1 MAEELSLHRSP
12 FEWRQARVALTIIV
26 GTLFLLYGAY
36 RIGEVL
42 DVFAKRYQ
50 LVTFAPSVLGL
61 REGAPV
67 TLAGQQIGQ
76 VKKIEF
82 IPINQKRGANN
93 LRIEIA
99 ISDDVKDQI
108 RRDSKAYFR
117 TQGLLGDKF
126 VDIEPGS
133 VHAAILQKGD
143 TLQMG
148 KSVDMDMFLT
158 QASDM
163 MDQTMTIVGDVR
175 SLTRGLASGKGT
187 IGRFLN
193 DDQLYA
199 HMVSATA
206 GLQTTLSTINNSD
219 GTFGRMLRDPAMY
232 QRMTSVA
239 GRLDSVGS
247 IILYGNGS
255 MSKLLRSDSL
265 YRNLASA
272 TSRADSMM
280 ITMSAML
287 EKMANGNGTIQK
299 MMTDPAL
306 YDAFLKAVTDMQ
318 SLINDVRLEPGKY
331 KPNIDVHVFGGGSKP
346 APAPGPVRRDTT
358 R

>member
-1 MAEELSLHRSP
+1 MAEAESLHRTS
-12 FEWRQARVALTIIV
+12 FEWRQVRVALTIVI
-26 GTLFLLYGAY
+26 GGLILLYGAY

-42 DVFAKRYQ
+42 DVFAKRYE
-50 LVTFAPSVLGL
+50 LVTLAPSVLGL

-76 VKKIEF
+76 VKTIEF
-82 IPINQKRGANN
+82 IPIGKKRGANN
-93 LRIEIA
+93 LRIVIA
-99 ISDDVKDQI
+99 VSFKVKDQI
-108 RRDSKAYFR
+108 RADSKAYFR

-133 VHAAILQKGD
+133 VHAAILQAND
-143 TLQMG
+143 TIPMG
-148 KSVDMDMFLT
+148 KSVDMDLFLT

-175 SLTRGLASGKGT
+175 TLTRGLASGKGT

-193 DDQLYA
+193 DDELYA
-199 HMVSATA
+199 HMVGATA
-206 GLQTTLSTINNSD
+206 GLQTTLATINNSD

-239 GRLDSVGS
+239 ARLDSVGS
-247 IILYGNGS
+247 LILYGNGS
-255 MSKLLRSDSL
+255 MSRILRSDSL

-280 ITMSAML
+280 ITMSTML

-318 SLINDVRLEPGKY
+318 TLINDVRIEPGKY
-331 KPNIDVHVFGGGSKP
+331 KPNIDVHVFGGGKKEP
-346 APAPGPVRRDTT
+346 APAPVRPDSTF
-358 R
+358 